1 MLKLTVLQPNNHL
14 NDKTVQ
20 NIDFRICTQPIIS
33 KFFHTEVFPEQCI
46 YYNTSEKLDF
56 GDVSFHK
63 NPCIRANP
71 FTKYFYCYYSS
82 ICIISRKHMRQG
94 FLTKLVFMGGCGC
107 LLIFY
112 MLKRHVETKKP
123 LHILKPKQS
132 DVIQGLF
139 HHIQPKTD
147 KALSG
152 LLGVC
157 AQSFQKCVQLIKQHI
172 Y

>member
-1 MLKLTVLQPNNHL
+1 MLKLTVLWPNNHL

-20 NIDFRICTQPIIS
+20 NIGFRICTQPIIS

-112 MLKRHVETKKP
+112 MLKRHVETKKN
-123 LHILKPKQS
+123 LHILKPNSQMSFRDCSTTYNQRLTK
-132 DVIQGLF
+132 
-139 HHIQPKTD
+139 
-147 KALSG
+147 
-152 LLGVC
+152 LLVG
-157 AQSFQKCVQLIKQHI
+157 F
-172 Y
+172 